1 MAPLFMGF
9 PRQEYWSGLPFLL
22 PGDLPNPGIEPTSPT
37 FLALVGR
44 FFTTE
49 PPGKTP
55 VKWIKG
61 VKTFFLFLTFTYFF
75 MPLPDKRQTT
85 YPEIMMYF

>member
-1 MAPLFMGF
+1 MRFST
-9 PRQEYWSGLPFLL
+9 QEAWSGLPFLL
-22 PGDLPNPGIEPTSPT
+22 PGDLPVPEIKPA
-37 FLALVGR
+37 FLALAGG